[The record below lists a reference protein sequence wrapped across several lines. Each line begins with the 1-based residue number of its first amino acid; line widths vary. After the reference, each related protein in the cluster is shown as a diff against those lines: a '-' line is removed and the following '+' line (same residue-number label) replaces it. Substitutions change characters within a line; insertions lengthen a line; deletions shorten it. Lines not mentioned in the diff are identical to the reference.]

1 MGFPGGSST
10 FLALSSHDFHNMWFL
25 LQNRFTT
32 RSKEHPELSKT
43 LLELKL
49 VVILPEK
56 SAKDNC
62 RISKG
67 QKKKKSLIA
76 L

>member
-1 MGFPGGSST
+1 MGCPGGSST

-25 LQNRFTT
+25 LQNHFST
-32 RSKEHPELSKT
+32 RNKEHPELSRT

-56 SAKDNC
+56 SAKDNY

-67 QKKKKSLIA
+67 PKKNKLIKA
-76 L
+76 

>member
-25 LQNRFTT
+25 LQNHFST
-32 RSKEHPELSKT
+32 RNKEHPELSRT

-56 SAKDNC
+56 SAKDNY

-67 QKKKKSLIA
+67 PKKNKLIKA
-76 L
+76 